1 MSKTP
6 LHHLVRIRTTGDLTY
21 VRAGIMDEVI
31 VDANQ
36 LENNP
41 ASTATALRRTT
52 LPFCVDPVL
61 YRFQLPEW
69 WRNHKGN
76 TKRNF
81 ARLGRAYV
89 EGTDIAI
96 ADGPL
101 LDTVPNDAALRT
113 LAVNC
118 LQYQQHRLVG
128 IPAQLDLLEEGDL
141 RELNPSRLM
150 APALVAFSCE
160 EDRINR
166 LLAEASAEASGAPI
180 ALPIIVPFDRLMDQR
195 ELAALLRKVPTDGI
209 GSYFVWT
216 ADVPEELLL
225 KDHHVF
231 DAVQRLI
238 DTLATRGIPVGHLHG
253 GYVIAA
259 LHDLGVSAVVHHLG
273 WVDKGEPAG
282 QTRGGMRSCQVYV
295 PGVRHCVRFDQ
306 ARDLGRNL
314 DPDMYVERFCECAF
328 CSGAL
333 AEGQRPLDLLLED
346 QFVPYEGGPR
356 GRRTPTSRAV
366 TLHTWHYL
374 LSRRLEIQ
382 AFSTRPAIEVIER
395 DMERAAALSGKRA
408 IDRLEPLAAQLRSA

>member
-6 LHHLVRIRTTGDLTY
+6 LHHLVRVRTTDDLTF

-31 VDANQ
+31 VNANQ

-52 LPFCVDPVL
+52 LPFSVDPVL

-69 WRNHKGN
+69 WRNQKGN
-76 TKRNF
+76 AKRNY

-101 LDTVPNDAALRT
+101 LDTVPNEAAWRT

-118 LQYQQHRLVG
+118 LQYQQDRLLA
-128 IPAQLDLLEEGDL
+128 IPAQLDLLDDGDL
-141 RELNPSRLM
+141 RELYPSRLM
-150 APALVAFSCE
+150 APALVAFSGA

-166 LLAEASAEASGAPI
+166 LLAEASAEASDAPV
-180 ALPIIVPFDRLMDQR
+180 ALPIIVPFDRLIDER
-195 ELAALLRKVPTDGI
+195 ELEALLTTVPTDGI
-209 GSYFVWT
+209 SSYFVWT
-216 ADVPEELLL
+216 TDVPEELLL

-231 DAVQRLI
+231 DAILRLI
-238 DTLATRGIPVGHLHG
+238 DTLAARGIPVGHLHG

-282 QTRGGMRSCQVYV
+282 RTRGGLRSCQVYV
-295 PGVRHCVRFDQ
+295 PGLRHCVRFDQ
-306 ARDLGRNL
+306 ALDLGGDL
-314 DPDMYVERFCECAF
+314 DRDTYIERFCECAF
-328 CSGAL
+328 CFGAL
-333 AEGQRPLDLLLED
+333 TEGQHPLDLLLED
-346 QFVPYEGGPR
+346 QFVPYEGGAR

-382 AFSTRPAIEVIER
+382 AFSMRSAIEVIER

-408 IDRLEPLAAQLRSA
+408 IDRLRPLAAQLRSA